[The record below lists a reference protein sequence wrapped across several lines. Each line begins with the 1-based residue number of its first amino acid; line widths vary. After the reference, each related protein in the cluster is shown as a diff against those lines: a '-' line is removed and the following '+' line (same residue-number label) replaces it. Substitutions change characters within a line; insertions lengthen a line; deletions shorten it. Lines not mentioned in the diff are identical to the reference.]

1 MTASD
6 GLMSTGSLSRRRFI
20 AAAGG
25 AGAVAMAGCV
35 KRRES
40 EGDDGGVTENQGDE
54 LSGTID
60 LSGSS
65 TVYPLA
71 AAVAE
76 EFEKEHPLVD
86 MNIRKTGTGGGFENY
101 FCRDTTDFN
110 NGSRPITESELEKC
124 GGAGVEPIELTIA
137 TDAITVIVNQDADWV
152 DCLTVDQ
159 LRQIWEPDG
168 AEQWSDVDPDWPDEP
183 FDLYGAAS
191 TSGTFDYFT
200 EVIVGEAGE
209 SRRDYSAT
217 ERDNDIV
224 RGVRESTYALG
235 YLGFAYYTENKDRV
249 KGLAIDDGDGTCVE
263 PSLEAAKSGEYAP
276 LSRPLFTYLKKS
288 ALERRQVAEFA
299 RYFVTQSAND
309 DLVAGEVG
317 YVPTTVEVAQQ
328 QLGKVEWAI
337 DEVRG

>member
-6 GLMSTGSLSRRRFI
+6 GSASTGPLSRRRFI
-20 AAAGG
+20 ATAGA
-25 AGAVAMAGCV
+25 AGAVAVAGCV
-35 KRRES
+35 ERRETN
-40 EGDDGGVTENQGDE
+40 DDGGGTGNQDE
-54 LSGTID
+54 EVSGTID
-60 LSGSS
+60 ISGSS
-65 TVYPLA
+65 TVYPLC

-76 EFEKEHPLVD
+76 TFEAQHSLVD
-86 MNIRKTGTGGGFENY
+86 INIRKTGTGGGFENY
-101 FCRDTTDFN
+101 FCRDQTDFN
-110 NGSRPITESELEKC
+110 NGSRPITESELAKC
-124 GGAGVEPIELTIA
+124 KEAGVEPIELTVG

-152 DCLTVDQ
+152 DCMTVDQ
-159 LRQIWEPDG
+159 LRQIWEPGG
-168 AEQWSDVDPDWPDEP
+168 AEKWSDVDPDWPDEP

-200 EVIVGEAGE
+200 EVIVGEAGT

-224 RGVRESTYALG
+224 RGVRGSKYAMG
-235 YLGFAYYTENKDRV
+235 YLGFAYYTENQDRV
-249 KGLAIDDGDGTCVE
+249 KGLAIDDGSGNCVE
-263 PSLEAAKSGEYAP
+263 PSLETAKTGAYTP

-288 ALERRQVAEFA
+288 ALKRRQVAEFA
-299 RYFVTQSAND
+299 RFFVTQSAND

-337 DEVRG
+337 DDVRG